1 MTDPTRTR
9 LSKEDLE
16 DMAQIAFEASMDLTE
31 DDFFGFDEPEEEQF
45 DDYGPSFLDS
55 YFGDQA
61 QA

>member
-9 LSKEDLE
+9 LSQEDLE
-16 DMAQIAFEASMDLTE
+16 DMAQIAFEADLDLTE
-31 DDFFGFDEPEEEQF
+31 DDYFGFDEPEEEF
-45 DDYGPSFLDS
+45 DDLGPSLLDS